1 VFWYVVISGL
11 KTLTYWETYVA
22 MLEYIAV
29 FYVAA
34 VIINVLTQKNRM
46 SGVAVGRLSML
57 LPVLHVFAMS
67 IFVLT
72 LAPIIFGIEEDAAWS
87 FPWEIITTAS
97 GLFLT
102 LIGVLIVAAGVMAII
117 PLLRRLPALQ
127 TLVLGVIALM
137 FAFLIFIT
145 ENPSIIKGPIAVI
158 PDIWIITGLLVIVS
172 IMSWVGSLAADFAGK
187 AIGIADDGPGRIM
200 LFPLAAIFGF
210 IPVFIYGALLGIQLR
225 SGF

>member
-57 LPVLHVFAMS
+57 LPVLHVLAMS